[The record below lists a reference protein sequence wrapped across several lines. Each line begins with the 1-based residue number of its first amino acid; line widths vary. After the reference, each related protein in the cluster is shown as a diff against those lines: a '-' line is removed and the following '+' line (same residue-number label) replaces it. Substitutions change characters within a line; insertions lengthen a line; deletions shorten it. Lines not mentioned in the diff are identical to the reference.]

1 MRFTLEIKMDNAAF
15 QNDPMGELAQC
26 IKEVAEGLLDNSAE
40 GWRPTNRIHGNIK
53 DANGN
58 TVGEWEV
65 A

>member
-15 QNDPMGELAQC
+15 QDDPMGELSQT
-26 IKEVAEGLLDNSAE
+26 IKEVAEILPNSSE
-40 GWRPTNRIHGNIK
+40 NIRRCSGKIK
-53 DANGN
+53 DVNGN